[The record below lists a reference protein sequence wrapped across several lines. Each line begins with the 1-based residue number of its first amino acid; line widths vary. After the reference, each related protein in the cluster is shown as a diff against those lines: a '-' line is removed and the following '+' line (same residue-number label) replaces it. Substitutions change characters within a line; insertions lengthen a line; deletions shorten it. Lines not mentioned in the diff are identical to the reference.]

1 MHPVLEQIKQF
12 LAPRWYKLQKSVV
25 EFVKQ
30 FLVPKLREL
39 QKYMVK
45 FAKQFLVPKWHKLQ
59 KYMLDF
65 KERMTMKRMV
75 VMCLLLVAV
84 VCGILALA
92 RGDGKQDWEKEPY
105 PFEVEIVGIFSNGF
119 RYSTNSPVRVWDNW
133 GNSYDIKNMDV
144 EVDFDKDNRDEA
156 QLFLTLFIPRIIL
169 EYNPSDLKDIDG
181 DLVKG
186 ELVDTSITVIEFA
199 NGQKVISSSDIEGD
213 SSYLENPS
221 YAEWNLDELFSIT
234 DRGYYDTEY
243 SYIFTDNLSEDEQ
256 LKVNTLSLLRSYDI
270 VSVTDIWWADE
281 DHFADVLKIEFK
293 DFHSAATINAIF
305 TDLEKRAKLS
315 GTLGKLLT
323 EGSSSSKLSS
333 VQSNKSVSTN
343 PDDDEEEIDSVLVE
357 KGIVIKSVETQH
369 NVVQNGQKGMN
380 IIVNYSVEGMKGK
393 TGDLNAYFYFE
404 DGTPLKD
411 GNKSSVPCYGTY
423 DGSVVVGKQFTPRY
437 DDVAMSST
445 LFMPYDELHLRKGKF
460 SLKFYCAIFD
470 DEMKQQATSNWKYFT
485 VTQQ

>member
-30 FLVPKLREL
+30 FLVPKWYEL
-39 QKYMVK
+39 QKYMV
-45 FAKQFLVPKWHKLQ
+45 V
-59 KYMLDF
+59 F

-105 PFEVEIVGIFSNGF
+105 PFEIEKHVGYLLLGAGTYWSANSILPVTVVDGKGHEFDIQWGISVSSSDDFSFSMGWSPIELDLSDEYNNDDYDDSYVLIEFSNGQK
-119 RYSTNSPVRVWDNW
+119 YSLGLEFSPYEINTGLEFYTSD
-133 GNSYDIKNMDV
+133 SEY
-144 EVDFDKDNRDEA
+144 EEADF
-156 QLFLTLFIPRIIL
+156 
-169 EYNPSDLKDIDG
+169 
-181 DLVKG
+181 
-186 ELVDTSITVIEFA
+186 
-199 NGQKVISSSDIEGD
+199 ISMC
-213 SSYLENPS
+213 
-221 YAEWNLDELFSIT
+221 
-234 DRGYYDTEY
+234 
-243 SYIFTDNLSEDEQ
+243 
-256 LKVNTLSLLRSYDI
+256 RSYDI
-270 VSVTDIWWADE
+270 TSVRCFYCWNSTSSSEKCSDSKELEA
-281 DHFADVLKIEFK
+281 LKIRFK
-293 DFHSAATINAIF
+293 DFNSAATINAMLNSI
-305 TDLEKRAKLS
+305 EKRS
-315 GTLGKLLT
+315 GSDFAEFGKVLT
-323 EGSSSSKLSS
+323 KGSSSSDLSE
-333 VQSNKSVSTN
+333 KSISSDS
-343 PDDDEEEIDSVLVE
+343 DDDEEEIDSVLVE
-357 KGIVIKSVETQH
+357 KSIVIKSVETQH

-411 GNKSSVPCYGTY
+411 DNKSSVPYYGTH

-460 SLKFYCAIFD
+460 SLKYYCAIFD
-470 DEMKQQATSNWKYFT
+470 DEMKQQATSNWQYFT

>member
-45 FAKQFLVPKWHKLQ
+45 FAKQFLVPKWHELQ

-84 VCGILALA
+84 VCGILALV

-105 PFEVEIVGIFSNGF
+105 PFEIEKHVGYLLLGAGTYWSANSILPVTVVDGKGHEFDIQWGISVSSSDDFSFSMGWSPIELDLSDEYNNDDYDDSYVLIEFSNGQK
-119 RYSTNSPVRVWDNW
+119 YSLGLEFSPYEINT
-133 GNSYDIKNMDV
+133 GLEFYTS
-144 EVDFDKDNRDEA
+144 DFEYEEA
-156 QLFLTLFIPRIIL
+156 DFI
-169 EYNPSDLKDIDG
+169 SMC
-181 DLVKG
+181 
-186 ELVDTSITVIEFA
+186 
-199 NGQKVISSSDIEGD
+199 
-213 SSYLENPS
+213 
-221 YAEWNLDELFSIT
+221 
-234 DRGYYDTEY
+234 
-243 SYIFTDNLSEDEQ
+243 
-256 LKVNTLSLLRSYDI
+256 RSYDI
-270 VSVTDIWWADE
+270 TSVRCFYCWNSTSSSEKRSDSRELEA
-281 DHFADVLKIEFK
+281 LKIRFK
-293 DFHSAATINAIF
+293 DFNSAATINAMLNSI
-305 TDLEKRAKLS
+305 EKRS
-315 GTLGKLLT
+315 GSDFAEFGKVLT
-323 EGSSSSKLSS
+323 KGSSSSDLSE
-333 VQSNKSVSTN
+333 KSISSDS
-343 PDDDEEEIDSVLVE
+343 DDDEEEIDSVLVE
-357 KGIVIKSVETQH
+357 KSIVIKSVETQH

-411 GNKSSVPCYGTY
+411 DNKSSVPYYGTH

-445 LFMPYDELHLRKGKF
+445 LFMPYDELHLGKGEF
-460 SLKFYCAIFD
+460 SLKYYCAIFD
-470 DEMKQQATSNWKYFT
+470 DEMKQQSTSDWRYFT
-485 VTQQ
+485 FTRQ

>member
-1 MHPVLEQIKQF
+1 M
-12 LAPRWYKLQKSVV
+12 QKSVV

-84 VCGILALA
+84 LCGILALV

-105 PFEVEIVGIFSNGF
+105 PFEIEKHVGYLLLGAGTYWSANSILPVTVVDGKGHEFDIQWGISVSSSDDFSFSMGWSPIELDLSDEYNNDDYDDSYVLIEFSNGQK
-119 RYSTNSPVRVWDNW
+119 YSLGLEFSPYEINTGLEFYTSD
-133 GNSYDIKNMDV
+133 SEY
-144 EVDFDKDNRDEA
+144 EEADF
-156 QLFLTLFIPRIIL
+156 
-169 EYNPSDLKDIDG
+169 
-181 DLVKG
+181 
-186 ELVDTSITVIEFA
+186 
-199 NGQKVISSSDIEGD
+199 ISMC
-213 SSYLENPS
+213 
-221 YAEWNLDELFSIT
+221 
-234 DRGYYDTEY
+234 
-243 SYIFTDNLSEDEQ
+243 
-256 LKVNTLSLLRSYDI
+256 RSYDI
-270 VSVTDIWWADE
+270 TSVRCFYCWNSTSSSEKCSDSKELEA
-281 DHFADVLKIEFK
+281 LKIRFK
-293 DFHSAATINAIF
+293 DFNSAATINAMLNSI
-305 TDLEKRAKLS
+305 EKRS
-315 GTLGKLLT
+315 GSDFAEFGKVLT
-323 EGSSSSKLSS
+323 KGSSSSDLSE
-333 VQSNKSVSTN
+333 KSISSDS
-343 PDDDEEEIDSVLVE
+343 DDDEEEIDSVLVE
-357 KGIVIKSVETQH
+357 KSIVIKSVETQH

-423 DGSVVVGKQFTPRY
+423 GGSVVVGKQFTPRY

-460 SLKFYCAIFD
+460 SLKYYCAIFD

>member
-59 KYMLDF
+59 KYMVEF

-105 PFEVEIVGIFSNGF
+105 PFEIEKHVGYLLLGAGTYWSANSILPVTVVDGKGHEFDIQWGISVSSSDDFSFSMGWSPIELDLSDEYNNDDYDDSYVLIEFSNGQK
-119 RYSTNSPVRVWDNW
+119 YSLGLEFSPYEINTGLEFYTSD
-133 GNSYDIKNMDV
+133 SEY
-144 EVDFDKDNRDEA
+144 EEADF
-156 QLFLTLFIPRIIL
+156 
-169 EYNPSDLKDIDG
+169 
-181 DLVKG
+181 
-186 ELVDTSITVIEFA
+186 
-199 NGQKVISSSDIEGD
+199 ISMC
-213 SSYLENPS
+213 
-221 YAEWNLDELFSIT
+221 
-234 DRGYYDTEY
+234 
-243 SYIFTDNLSEDEQ
+243 
-256 LKVNTLSLLRSYDI
+256 RSYDI
-270 VSVTDIWWADE
+270 TSVRCFYCWNSTSSSEKCSDSKELEA
-281 DHFADVLKIEFK
+281 LKIRFK
-293 DFHSAATINAIF
+293 DFNSAATINAMLNSI
-305 TDLEKRAKLS
+305 EKRS
-315 GTLGKLLT
+315 GSDFAEFGKVLT
-323 EGSSSSKLSS
+323 KGSSSSDLSE
-333 VQSNKSVSTN
+333 KSISSDS
-343 PDDDEEEIDSVLVE
+343 DDDEEEIDSVLVE
-357 KGIVIKSVETQH
+357 KSIVIKSVETQH

-404 DGTPLKD
+404 DGTP
-411 GNKSSVPCYGTY
+411 
-423 DGSVVVGKQFTPRY
+423 Y

>member
-1 MHPVLEQIKQF
+1 M
-12 LAPRWYKLQKSVV
+12 QKSVV

-45 FAKQFLVPKWHKLQ
+45 FAKQFLVPKWHELQ

-84 VCGILALA
+84 LCGILALV

-105 PFEVEIVGIFSNGF
+105 PFEIEKHVGYLLLGAGTYWSANSILPVTVVDGKGHEFDIQWGISVSSSDDFSFSMGWSPIELDLSDEYNNDDYDDSYVLIEFSNGQK
-119 RYSTNSPVRVWDNW
+119 YSLGLEFSPYEINTGLEFYTSD
-133 GNSYDIKNMDV
+133 SEY
-144 EVDFDKDNRDEA
+144 EEADF
-156 QLFLTLFIPRIIL
+156 
-169 EYNPSDLKDIDG
+169 
-181 DLVKG
+181 
-186 ELVDTSITVIEFA
+186 
-199 NGQKVISSSDIEGD
+199 ISMC
-213 SSYLENPS
+213 
-221 YAEWNLDELFSIT
+221 
-234 DRGYYDTEY
+234 
-243 SYIFTDNLSEDEQ
+243 
-256 LKVNTLSLLRSYDI
+256 RSYDI
-270 VSVTDIWWADE
+270 TSVRCFYCWNSTSSSEKCSDSKELEA
-281 DHFADVLKIEFK
+281 LKIRFK
-293 DFHSAATINAIF
+293 DFNSAATINTMLNSI
-305 TDLEKRAKLS
+305 EKRS
-315 GTLGKLLT
+315 GSDFAEFGKVLT
-323 EGSSSSKLSS
+323 KGSSSSDLSE
-333 VQSNKSVSTN
+333 KSISSDS
-343 PDDDEEEIDSVLVE
+343 DDDEEKIDSVLVE
-357 KGIVIKSVETQH
+357 KSIVIKSVETQH

-423 DGSVVVGKQFTPRY
+423 GGSVVVGKQFTPRY

-460 SLKFYCAIFD
+460 SLKYYCAIFD
-470 DEMKQQATSNWKYFT
+470 DEMKQQATSNWQYFT

>member
-39 QKYMVK
+39 QMYMVK
-45 FAKQFLVPKWHKLQ
+45 FAKQFLVPKWHELQ

-84 VCGILALA
+84 LCGILALV

-105 PFEVEIVGIFSNGF
+105 PFEIEKHVGYLLLGAGTYWSANSILPVTVVDGKGHEFDIQWGISVSSSDDFSFSMGWSPIELDLSDEYNNDDYDDSYVLIEFSNGQK
-119 RYSTNSPVRVWDNW
+119 YSLGLEFSPYEINTGLEFYTSD
-133 GNSYDIKNMDV
+133 SEY
-144 EVDFDKDNRDEA
+144 EEADF
-156 QLFLTLFIPRIIL
+156 
-169 EYNPSDLKDIDG
+169 
-181 DLVKG
+181 
-186 ELVDTSITVIEFA
+186 
-199 NGQKVISSSDIEGD
+199 ISMC
-213 SSYLENPS
+213 
-221 YAEWNLDELFSIT
+221 
-234 DRGYYDTEY
+234 
-243 SYIFTDNLSEDEQ
+243 
-256 LKVNTLSLLRSYDI
+256 RSYDI
-270 VSVTDIWWADE
+270 TSVRCFYCWNSTSSSEKCSDSKELEA
-281 DHFADVLKIEFK
+281 LKIRFK
-293 DFHSAATINAIF
+293 DFNSAATINTMLNSI
-305 TDLEKRAKLS
+305 EKRS
-315 GTLGKLLT
+315 GSDFAEFGKVLT
-323 EGSSSSKLSS
+323 KGSSSSDLSE
-333 VQSNKSVSTN
+333 KSISSDS
-343 PDDDEEEIDSVLVE
+343 DDDEEEIDSVLVE

-423 DGSVVVGKQFTPRY
+423 GGSVVVGKQFTPRY

-460 SLKFYCAIFD
+460 SLKYYCAIFD
-470 DEMKQQATSNWKYFT
+470 DEMKQQATSDWRYFT
-485 VTQQ
+485 FTRQ

>member
-39 QKYMVK
+39 QKYRVK

-59 KYMLDF
+59 KYMLDLN
-65 KERMTMKRMV
+65 ERMTMKRMV

-84 VCGILALA
+84 LCGILALV

-105 PFEVEIVGIFSNGF
+105 PFEIEKHVGYLLLGAGTYWSANSILPVTVVDGKGHEFDIQWGISVSSSDDFSFSMGWSPIELDLSDEYNNDDYDDSYVLIEFSNGQK
-119 RYSTNSPVRVWDNW
+119 YSLGLEFSPYEINTGLEFYTSD
-133 GNSYDIKNMDV
+133 SEY
-144 EVDFDKDNRDEA
+144 EEADF
-156 QLFLTLFIPRIIL
+156 
-169 EYNPSDLKDIDG
+169 
-181 DLVKG
+181 
-186 ELVDTSITVIEFA
+186 
-199 NGQKVISSSDIEGD
+199 ISMC
-213 SSYLENPS
+213 
-221 YAEWNLDELFSIT
+221 
-234 DRGYYDTEY
+234 
-243 SYIFTDNLSEDEQ
+243 
-256 LKVNTLSLLRSYDI
+256 RSYDI
-270 VSVTDIWWADE
+270 TSVRCFYCWNSTSSSEKCSDSKELEA
-281 DHFADVLKIEFK
+281 LKIRFK
-293 DFHSAATINAIF
+293 DFNSAATINAMLNSI
-305 TDLEKRAKLS
+305 EKRS
-315 GTLGKLLT
+315 GSDFAEFGKVLT
-323 EGSSSSKLSS
+323 KGSSSSDLSE
-333 VQSNKSVSTN
+333 KSISSDS
-343 PDDDEEEIDSVLVE
+343 DDDEEEIDSVLVE
-357 KGIVIKSVETQH
+357 KSIVIKSVETQH

-423 DGSVVVGKQFTPRY
+423 GGSVVVGKQFTPRY

>member
-84 VCGILALA
+84 VCGIFALA

-105 PFEVEIVGIFSNGF
+105 PFEIEKHVGYLLLGAGTYWSANSILPVTVVDGKGHEFDIQWGISVSSSDDFSFSMGWSPIELDLSDEYNNDDYDDSYVLIEFSNGQK
-119 RYSTNSPVRVWDNW
+119 YSLGLEFSPYEINTGLEFYTSD
-133 GNSYDIKNMDV
+133 SEY
-144 EVDFDKDNRDEA
+144 EEADF
-156 QLFLTLFIPRIIL
+156 
-169 EYNPSDLKDIDG
+169 
-181 DLVKG
+181 
-186 ELVDTSITVIEFA
+186 
-199 NGQKVISSSDIEGD
+199 ISMC
-213 SSYLENPS
+213 
-221 YAEWNLDELFSIT
+221 
-234 DRGYYDTEY
+234 
-243 SYIFTDNLSEDEQ
+243 
-256 LKVNTLSLLRSYDI
+256 RSYDI
-270 VSVTDIWWADE
+270 TSVRCFYCWNSTSSSEKCSDSKELEA
-281 DHFADVLKIEFK
+281 LKIRFK
-293 DFHSAATINAIF
+293 DFNSAATINAMLNSI
-305 TDLEKRAKLS
+305 EKRS
-315 GTLGKLLT
+315 GSDFAEFGKVLT
-323 EGSSSSKLSS
+323 KGSSSSDLSE
-333 VQSNKSVSTN
+333 KSISSDS
-343 PDDDEEEIDSVLVE
+343 DDDEEEIDSVLVE
-357 KGIVIKSVETQH
+357 KSIVIKSVETQH

-411 GNKSSVPCYGTY
+411 DNKSSVPCYGTH

-445 LFMPYDELHLRKGKF
+445 LFMPYDELHLGKGEF
-460 SLKFYCAIFD
+460 SLKYYCAIFD
-470 DEMKQQATSNWKYFT
+470 DEMKQQSTSDWRYFT
-485 VTQQ
+485 FTRQ

>member
-1 MHPVLEQIKQF
+1 M
-12 LAPRWYKLQKSVV
+12 QKSVV

-84 VCGILALA
+84 VCGIFALA

-105 PFEVEIVGIFSNGF
+105 PFEIEKYVGYLLLGAGTYWSANSILPVTVVDGKGHEFDIQWGISVSSSDDFSFSMGWSPIELDLSDEYNNDDYDDSYVLIEFSNGQK
-119 RYSTNSPVRVWDNW
+119 YSLGLEFSPYEINTGLEFYTSD
-133 GNSYDIKNMDV
+133 SEY
-144 EVDFDKDNRDEA
+144 EEADF
-156 QLFLTLFIPRIIL
+156 
-169 EYNPSDLKDIDG
+169 
-181 DLVKG
+181 
-186 ELVDTSITVIEFA
+186 
-199 NGQKVISSSDIEGD
+199 ISMC
-213 SSYLENPS
+213 
-221 YAEWNLDELFSIT
+221 
-234 DRGYYDTEY
+234 
-243 SYIFTDNLSEDEQ
+243 
-256 LKVNTLSLLRSYDI
+256 RSYDI
-270 VSVTDIWWADE
+270 TSVRCFYCWNSTSSSEKCSDSKELEA
-281 DHFADVLKIEFK
+281 LKIRFK
-293 DFHSAATINAIF
+293 DFNSAATINAMLNSI
-305 TDLEKRAKLS
+305 EKRS
-315 GTLGKLLT
+315 GSDFAEFGKVLT
-323 EGSSSSKLSS
+323 KGSSSSDLSE
-333 VQSNKSVSTN
+333 KSISSDS
-343 PDDDEEEIDSVLVE
+343 DDDEEEIDSVLVE
-357 KGIVIKSVETQH
+357 KSIVIKSVETQH

-423 DGSVVVGKQFTPRY
+423 GGSVVVGKQFTPRY

>member
-30 FLVPKLREL
+30 FLVPKWYEL
-39 QKYMVK
+39 QKYMVI
-45 FAKQFLVPKWHKLQ
+45 
-59 KYMLDF
+59 F

-105 PFEVEIVGIFSNGF
+105 PFEIEKHVGYLLLGAGTYWSANSILPVTVVDGKGHEFDIQWGISVSSSDDFSFSMGWSPIELDLSDEYNNDDYDDSYVLIEFSNGQK
-119 RYSTNSPVRVWDNW
+119 YSLGLEFSPYEINTGLEFYTSD
-133 GNSYDIKNMDV
+133 SEY
-144 EVDFDKDNRDEA
+144 EEADF
-156 QLFLTLFIPRIIL
+156 
-169 EYNPSDLKDIDG
+169 
-181 DLVKG
+181 
-186 ELVDTSITVIEFA
+186 
-199 NGQKVISSSDIEGD
+199 ISMC
-213 SSYLENPS
+213 
-221 YAEWNLDELFSIT
+221 
-234 DRGYYDTEY
+234 
-243 SYIFTDNLSEDEQ
+243 
-256 LKVNTLSLLRSYDI
+256 RSYDI
-270 VSVTDIWWADE
+270 TSVRCFYCWNSTSSSEKCSDSKELEA
-281 DHFADVLKIEFK
+281 LKIRFK
-293 DFHSAATINAIF
+293 DFNSAATINAMLNSI
-305 TDLEKRAKLS
+305 EKRS
-315 GTLGKLLT
+315 GSDFAEFGKVLT
-323 EGSSSSKLSS
+323 KGSSSSDLSE
-333 VQSNKSVSTN
+333 KSISSDS
-343 PDDDEEEIDSVLVE
+343 DDDEEEIDSVLVE
-357 KGIVIKSVETQH
+357 KSIVIKSVETQH

-470 DEMKQQATSNWKYFT
+470 DEMKQQATSNWQYFT

>member
-39 QKYMVK
+39 QMYMVK

-84 VCGILALA
+84 LCGILALV

-105 PFEVEIVGIFSNGF
+105 PFEIEKHVGYLLLGAGTYWSANSILPVTVVDGKGHEFDIQWGISVSSSDDFSFSMGWSPIELDLSDEYNNDDYDDSYVLIEFSNGQK
-119 RYSTNSPVRVWDNW
+119 YSLGLEFSPYEINTGLEFYTSD
-133 GNSYDIKNMDV
+133 SEY
-144 EVDFDKDNRDEA
+144 EEADF
-156 QLFLTLFIPRIIL
+156 
-169 EYNPSDLKDIDG
+169 
-181 DLVKG
+181 
-186 ELVDTSITVIEFA
+186 
-199 NGQKVISSSDIEGD
+199 ISMC
-213 SSYLENPS
+213 
-221 YAEWNLDELFSIT
+221 
-234 DRGYYDTEY
+234 
-243 SYIFTDNLSEDEQ
+243 
-256 LKVNTLSLLRSYDI
+256 RSYDI
-270 VSVTDIWWADE
+270 TSVRCFYCWNSTSSSEKCSDSKELEA
-281 DHFADVLKIEFK
+281 LKIRFK
-293 DFHSAATINAIF
+293 DFNSAATINTMLNSI
-305 TDLEKRAKLS
+305 EKRS
-315 GTLGKLLT
+315 GSDFAEFGKVLT
-323 EGSSSSKLSS
+323 KGSSSSDLSE
-333 VQSNKSVSTN
+333 KSISSDS
-343 PDDDEEEIDSVLVE
+343 DDDEEEIDSVLVE

-423 DGSVVVGKQFTPRY
+423 GGSVVVGKQFTPRY

-460 SLKFYCAIFD
+460 SLKYYCAIFD
-470 DEMKQQATSNWKYFT
+470 DEMKQQATSDWRYFT
-485 VTQQ
+485 FTRQ

>member
-1 MHPVLEQIKQF
+1 M
-12 LAPRWYKLQKSVV
+12 QKSVV

-84 VCGILALA
+84 LCGILALV

-105 PFEVEIVGIFSNGF
+105 PFEIEKHVGYLLLGAGTYWSANSILPVTVVDGKGHEFDIQWGISVSSSDDFSFSMGWSPIELDLSDEYNNDDYDDSYVLIEFSNGQK
-119 RYSTNSPVRVWDNW
+119 YSLGLEFSPYEINTGLEFYTSD
-133 GNSYDIKNMDV
+133 SEY
-144 EVDFDKDNRDEA
+144 EEADF
-156 QLFLTLFIPRIIL
+156 
-169 EYNPSDLKDIDG
+169 
-181 DLVKG
+181 
-186 ELVDTSITVIEFA
+186 
-199 NGQKVISSSDIEGD
+199 ISMC
-213 SSYLENPS
+213 
-221 YAEWNLDELFSIT
+221 
-234 DRGYYDTEY
+234 
-243 SYIFTDNLSEDEQ
+243 
-256 LKVNTLSLLRSYDI
+256 RSYDI
-270 VSVTDIWWADE
+270 TSVRCFYCWNSTSSSEKCSDSKELEA
-281 DHFADVLKIEFK
+281 LKIRFK
-293 DFHSAATINAIF
+293 DFNSAATINAMLNSI
-305 TDLEKRAKLS
+305 EKRS
-315 GTLGKLLT
+315 GSDFAEFGKVLT
-323 EGSSSSKLSS
+323 KGSSSSDLSE
-333 VQSNKSVSTN
+333 KSISSDS
-343 PDDDEEEIDSVLVE
+343 DDDEEEIDSVLVE
-357 KGIVIKSVETQH
+357 KSIVIKSVETQH

-423 DGSVVVGKQFTPRY
+423 GGSVVVGKQFTPRY

>member
-1 MHPVLEQIKQF
+1 M
-12 LAPRWYKLQKSVV
+12 QKSVV

-45 FAKQFLVPKWHKLQ
+45 FAKQFLVPKWHELQ

-92 RGDGKQDWEKEPY
+92 RGGGKQDWEKEPY
-105 PFEVEIVGIFSNGF
+105 PFEIEKHVGYLLLGAGTYWSANSILPVTVVDGKGHEFDIQWGISVSSSDDFSFSMGWSPIELDLSDEYNNDDYDDSYVLIEFSNGQK
-119 RYSTNSPVRVWDNW
+119 YSLGLEFSPYEINTGLEFYTSD
-133 GNSYDIKNMDV
+133 SEY
-144 EVDFDKDNRDEA
+144 EEADF
-156 QLFLTLFIPRIIL
+156 
-169 EYNPSDLKDIDG
+169 
-181 DLVKG
+181 
-186 ELVDTSITVIEFA
+186 
-199 NGQKVISSSDIEGD
+199 ISMC
-213 SSYLENPS
+213 
-221 YAEWNLDELFSIT
+221 
-234 DRGYYDTEY
+234 
-243 SYIFTDNLSEDEQ
+243 
-256 LKVNTLSLLRSYDI
+256 RSYDI
-270 VSVTDIWWADE
+270 TSVRCFYCWNSTSSSEKCSDSKELEA
-281 DHFADVLKIEFK
+281 LKIRFK
-293 DFHSAATINAIF
+293 DFNSAATINAMLNSI
-305 TDLEKRAKLS
+305 EKRS
-315 GTLGKLLT
+315 GSDFAEFGKVLT
-323 EGSSSSKLSS
+323 KGSSSSDLSE
-333 VQSNKSVSTN
+333 KSISSDS
-343 PDDDEEEIDSVLVE
+343 DDDEEEIDSVLVE
-357 KGIVIKSVETQH
+357 KSIVIKSVETQH

-423 DGSVVVGKQFTPRY
+423 GGSVVVGKQFTPRY

>member
-1 MHPVLEQIKQF
+1 M
-12 LAPRWYKLQKSVV
+12 QKSVV

-30 FLVPKLREL
+30 FLVPKWYEL
-39 QKYMVK
+39 QKYMV
-45 FAKQFLVPKWHKLQ
+45 V
-59 KYMLDF
+59 F

-105 PFEVEIVGIFSNGF
+105 PFEIEKHVGYLLLGAGTYWSANSILPVTVVDGKGHEFDIQWGISVSSSDDFSFSMGWSPIELDLSDEYNNDDYDDSYVLIEFSNGQK
-119 RYSTNSPVRVWDNW
+119 YSLGLEFSPYEINTGLEFYTSD
-133 GNSYDIKNMDV
+133 SEY
-144 EVDFDKDNRDEA
+144 EEADF
-156 QLFLTLFIPRIIL
+156 
-169 EYNPSDLKDIDG
+169 
-181 DLVKG
+181 
-186 ELVDTSITVIEFA
+186 
-199 NGQKVISSSDIEGD
+199 ISMC
-213 SSYLENPS
+213 
-221 YAEWNLDELFSIT
+221 
-234 DRGYYDTEY
+234 
-243 SYIFTDNLSEDEQ
+243 
-256 LKVNTLSLLRSYDI
+256 RSYDI
-270 VSVTDIWWADE
+270 TSVRCFYCWNSTSSSEKCSDSKELEA
-281 DHFADVLKIEFK
+281 LKIRFK
-293 DFHSAATINAIF
+293 DFNSAATINAMLNSI
-305 TDLEKRAKLS
+305 EKRS
-315 GTLGKLLT
+315 GSDFAEFGKVLT
-323 EGSSSSKLSS
+323 KGSSSSDLSE
-333 VQSNKSVSTN
+333 KSISSDS
-343 PDDDEEEIDSVLVE
+343 DDDEEEIDSVLVE

-460 SLKFYCAIFD
+460 SLKYYCAIFD
-470 DEMKQQATSNWKYFT
+470 DEMKQQATSNWQYFT

>member
-1 MHPVLEQIKQF
+1 M
-12 LAPRWYKLQKSVV
+12 QKSVV

-39 QKYMVK
+39 QMYMVK
-45 FAKQFLVPKWHKLQ
+45 FAKQFLVPKWYELQ
-59 KYMLDF
+59 KYMVVF

-84 VCGILALA
+84 LCGILALV

-105 PFEVEIVGIFSNGF
+105 PFEIEKHVGYLLLGAGTYWSANSILPVTVVDGKGHEFDIQWGISVSSSDDFSFSMGWSPIELDLSDEYNNDDYDDSYVLIEFSNGQK
-119 RYSTNSPVRVWDNW
+119 YSLGLEFSPYEINTGLEFYTSD
-133 GNSYDIKNMDV
+133 SEY
-144 EVDFDKDNRDEA
+144 EEADF
-156 QLFLTLFIPRIIL
+156 
-169 EYNPSDLKDIDG
+169 
-181 DLVKG
+181 
-186 ELVDTSITVIEFA
+186 
-199 NGQKVISSSDIEGD
+199 ISMC
-213 SSYLENPS
+213 
-221 YAEWNLDELFSIT
+221 
-234 DRGYYDTEY
+234 
-243 SYIFTDNLSEDEQ
+243 
-256 LKVNTLSLLRSYDI
+256 RSYDI
-270 VSVTDIWWADE
+270 TSVRCFYCWNSTSSSEKCSDSKELEA
-281 DHFADVLKIEFK
+281 LKIRFK
-293 DFHSAATINAIF
+293 DFNSAATINAMLNSI
-305 TDLEKRAKLS
+305 EKRS
-315 GTLGKLLT
+315 GSDFAEFGKVLT
-323 EGSSSSKLSS
+323 KGSSSSDLSE
-333 VQSNKSVSTN
+333 KSISSDS
-343 PDDDEEEIDSVLVE
+343 DDDEEEIDSVLVE

-423 DGSVVVGKQFTPRY
+423 GGSVVVGKQFTPRY

-470 DEMKQQATSNWKYFT
+470 DEMKQQATSNWQYFT

>member
-84 VCGILALA
+84 LCGILALV

-105 PFEVEIVGIFSNGF
+105 PFEIEKHVGYLLLGAGTYWSANSILPVTVVDGKGHEFDIQWGISVSSSDDFSFSMGWSPIELDLSDEYNNDDYDDSYVLIEFSNGQK
-119 RYSTNSPVRVWDNW
+119 YSLGLEFSPYEINTGLEFYTSD
-133 GNSYDIKNMDV
+133 SEY
-144 EVDFDKDNRDEA
+144 EEADF
-156 QLFLTLFIPRIIL
+156 
-169 EYNPSDLKDIDG
+169 
-181 DLVKG
+181 
-186 ELVDTSITVIEFA
+186 
-199 NGQKVISSSDIEGD
+199 ISMC
-213 SSYLENPS
+213 
-221 YAEWNLDELFSIT
+221 
-234 DRGYYDTEY
+234 
-243 SYIFTDNLSEDEQ
+243 
-256 LKVNTLSLLRSYDI
+256 RSYDI
-270 VSVTDIWWADE
+270 TSVRCFYCWNSTSSSEKCSDSKELEA
-281 DHFADVLKIEFK
+281 LKIRFK
-293 DFHSAATINAIF
+293 DFNSAATINTMLNSI
-305 TDLEKRAKLS
+305 EKRS
-315 GTLGKLLT
+315 GSDFAEFGKVLT
-323 EGSSSSKLSS
+323 KGSSSSDLSE
-333 VQSNKSVSTN
+333 KSISSDS
-343 PDDDEEEIDSVLVE
+343 DDDEEKIDSVLVE
-357 KGIVIKSVETQH
+357 KSIVIKSVETQH

-423 DGSVVVGKQFTPRY
+423 GGSVVVGKQFTPRY

-460 SLKFYCAIFD
+460 SLKYYCAIFD
-470 DEMKQQATSNWKYFT
+470 DEMKQQATSNWQYFT

>member
-84 VCGILALA
+84 LCGILALV

-105 PFEVEIVGIFSNGF
+105 PFEIEKHVGYLLLGAGTYWSANSILPVTVVDGKGHEFDIQWGISVSSSDDFSFSMGWSPIELDLSDEYNNDDYDDSYVLIEFSNGQK
-119 RYSTNSPVRVWDNW
+119 YSLGLEFSPYEINTGLEFYTSD
-133 GNSYDIKNMDV
+133 SEY
-144 EVDFDKDNRDEA
+144 EEADF
-156 QLFLTLFIPRIIL
+156 
-169 EYNPSDLKDIDG
+169 
-181 DLVKG
+181 
-186 ELVDTSITVIEFA
+186 
-199 NGQKVISSSDIEGD
+199 ISMC
-213 SSYLENPS
+213 
-221 YAEWNLDELFSIT
+221 
-234 DRGYYDTEY
+234 
-243 SYIFTDNLSEDEQ
+243 
-256 LKVNTLSLLRSYDI
+256 RSYDI
-270 VSVTDIWWADE
+270 TSVRCFYCWNSTSSSEKCSDSKELEA
-281 DHFADVLKIEFK
+281 LKIRFK
-293 DFHSAATINAIF
+293 DFNSAATINAMLNSI
-305 TDLEKRAKLS
+305 EKRS
-315 GTLGKLLT
+315 GSDFAEFGKVLT
-323 EGSSSSKLSS
+323 KGSSSSDLSE
-333 VQSNKSVSTN
+333 KSISSDS
-343 PDDDEEEIDSVLVE
+343 DDDEEEIDSVLVE
-357 KGIVIKSVETQH
+357 KSIVIKSVETQH

-423 DGSVVVGKQFTPRY
+423 GGSVVVGKQFTPRY

-460 SLKFYCAIFD
+460 SLKYYCAIFD
-470 DEMKQQATSNWKYFT
+470 DEMKQQATSNWQYFT

>member
-84 VCGILALA
+84 LCGILALV

-105 PFEVEIVGIFSNGF
+105 PFEIEKHVGYLLLGAGTYWSANSILPVTVVDGKGHEFDIQWGISVSSSDDFSFSMGWSPIELDLSDEYNNDDYDDSYVLIEFSNGQK
-119 RYSTNSPVRVWDNW
+119 YSLGLEFSPYEINTGLEFYTSD
-133 GNSYDIKNMDV
+133 SEY
-144 EVDFDKDNRDEA
+144 EEADF
-156 QLFLTLFIPRIIL
+156 
-169 EYNPSDLKDIDG
+169 
-181 DLVKG
+181 
-186 ELVDTSITVIEFA
+186 
-199 NGQKVISSSDIEGD
+199 ISMC
-213 SSYLENPS
+213 
-221 YAEWNLDELFSIT
+221 
-234 DRGYYDTEY
+234 
-243 SYIFTDNLSEDEQ
+243 
-256 LKVNTLSLLRSYDI
+256 RSYDI
-270 VSVTDIWWADE
+270 TSVRCFYCWNSTSSSEKCSDSKELEA
-281 DHFADVLKIEFK
+281 LKIRFK
-293 DFHSAATINAIF
+293 DFNSAATINTMLNSI
-305 TDLEKRAKLS
+305 EKRS
-315 GTLGKLLT
+315 GSDFAEFGKVLT
-323 EGSSSSKLSS
+323 KGSSSSDLSE
-333 VQSNKSVSTN
+333 KSISSDS
-343 PDDDEEEIDSVLVE
+343 DDDEEKIDSVLVE
-357 KGIVIKSVETQH
+357 KSIVIKSVETQH

-423 DGSVVVGKQFTPRY
+423 GGSVVVGKQFTPRY

-460 SLKFYCAIFD
+460 SLKYYCAIFD
-470 DEMKQQATSNWKYFT
+470 DEMKQQATSDWRYFT
-485 VTQQ
+485 FTRQ

>member
-45 FAKQFLVPKWHKLQ
+45 FAKQFLVPKWHRLQ

-84 VCGILALA
+84 LCGILALV

-105 PFEVEIVGIFSNGF
+105 PFEIEKHVGYLLLGAGTYWSANSILPVTVVDGKGHEFDIQWGISVSSSDDFSFSMGWSPIELDLSDEYNNDDYDDSYVLIEFSNGQK
-119 RYSTNSPVRVWDNW
+119 YSLGLEFSPYEINTGLEFYTSD
-133 GNSYDIKNMDV
+133 SEY
-144 EVDFDKDNRDEA
+144 EEADF
-156 QLFLTLFIPRIIL
+156 
-169 EYNPSDLKDIDG
+169 
-181 DLVKG
+181 
-186 ELVDTSITVIEFA
+186 
-199 NGQKVISSSDIEGD
+199 ISMC
-213 SSYLENPS
+213 
-221 YAEWNLDELFSIT
+221 
-234 DRGYYDTEY
+234 
-243 SYIFTDNLSEDEQ
+243 
-256 LKVNTLSLLRSYDI
+256 RSYDI
-270 VSVTDIWWADE
+270 TSVRCFYCWNSTSSSEKCSDSKELEA
-281 DHFADVLKIEFK
+281 LKIRFK
-293 DFHSAATINAIF
+293 DFNSAATINAMLNSI
-305 TDLEKRAKLS
+305 EKRS
-315 GTLGKLLT
+315 GSDFAEFGKVLT
-323 EGSSSSKLSS
+323 KGSSSSDLSE
-333 VQSNKSVSTN
+333 KSISSDS
-343 PDDDEEEIDSVLVE
+343 DDDEEEIDSVLVE
-357 KGIVIKSVETQH
+357 KSIVIKSVETQH

-423 DGSVVVGKQFTPRY
+423 GGSVVVGKQFTPRY

-460 SLKFYCAIFD
+460 SLKYYCAIFD
-470 DEMKQQATSNWKYFT
+470 DEMKQQATSDWRYFT
-485 VTQQ
+485 FTRQ

>member
-84 VCGILALA
+84 LCGILALV

-105 PFEVEIVGIFSNGF
+105 PFEIEKHVGYLLLGAGTYWSANSILPVTVVDGKGHEFDIQWGISVSSSDDFSFSMGWSPIELDLSDEYNNDDYDDSYVLIEFSNGQK
-119 RYSTNSPVRVWDNW
+119 YSLGLEFSPYEINTGLEFYTSD
-133 GNSYDIKNMDV
+133 SEY
-144 EVDFDKDNRDEA
+144 EEADF
-156 QLFLTLFIPRIIL
+156 
-169 EYNPSDLKDIDG
+169 
-181 DLVKG
+181 
-186 ELVDTSITVIEFA
+186 
-199 NGQKVISSSDIEGD
+199 ISMC
-213 SSYLENPS
+213 
-221 YAEWNLDELFSIT
+221 
-234 DRGYYDTEY
+234 
-243 SYIFTDNLSEDEQ
+243 
-256 LKVNTLSLLRSYDI
+256 RSYDI
-270 VSVTDIWWADE
+270 TSVRCFYCWNSTSSSEKCSDSKELEA
-281 DHFADVLKIEFK
+281 LKIRFK
-293 DFHSAATINAIF
+293 DFNSAATINTMLNSI
-305 TDLEKRAKLS
+305 EKRS
-315 GTLGKLLT
+315 GSDFAEFGKVLT
-323 EGSSSSKLSS
+323 KGSSSSDLSE
-333 VQSNKSVSTN
+333 KSISSDS
-343 PDDDEEEIDSVLVE
+343 DDDEEEIDSVLVE

-423 DGSVVVGKQFTPRY
+423 GGSVVVGKQFTPRY

-460 SLKFYCAIFD
+460 SLKYYCAIFD
-470 DEMKQQATSNWKYFT
+470 DEMKQQATSDWRYFT
-485 VTQQ
+485 FTRQ

>member
-1 MHPVLEQIKQF
+1 M
-12 LAPRWYKLQKSVV
+12 QKSVV

-45 FAKQFLVPKWHKLQ
+45 FAKQFLVPKWHELQ

-84 VCGILALA
+84 LCGILALV

-105 PFEVEIVGIFSNGF
+105 PFEIEKHVGYLLLGAGTYWSANSILPVTVVDGKGHEFDIQWGISVSSSDDFSFSMGWSPIELDLSDEYNNDDYDDSYVLIEFSNGQK
-119 RYSTNSPVRVWDNW
+119 YSLGLEFSPYEINTGLEFYTSD
-133 GNSYDIKNMDV
+133 SEY
-144 EVDFDKDNRDEA
+144 EEADF
-156 QLFLTLFIPRIIL
+156 
-169 EYNPSDLKDIDG
+169 
-181 DLVKG
+181 
-186 ELVDTSITVIEFA
+186 
-199 NGQKVISSSDIEGD
+199 ISMC
-213 SSYLENPS
+213 
-221 YAEWNLDELFSIT
+221 
-234 DRGYYDTEY
+234 
-243 SYIFTDNLSEDEQ
+243 
-256 LKVNTLSLLRSYDI
+256 RSYDI
-270 VSVTDIWWADE
+270 TSVRCFYCWNSTSSSEKCSDSKELEA
-281 DHFADVLKIEFK
+281 LKIRFK
-293 DFHSAATINAIF
+293 DFNSAATINTMLNSI
-305 TDLEKRAKLS
+305 EKRS
-315 GTLGKLLT
+315 GSDFTEFGKVLT
-323 EGSSSSKLSS
+323 KGSSSSDLSE
-333 VQSNKSVSTN
+333 KSISSDS
-343 PDDDEEEIDSVLVE
+343 DDDEEEIDSVLVE
-357 KGIVIKSVETQH
+357 KSIVIKSVETQH

-423 DGSVVVGKQFTPRY
+423 GGSVVVGKQFTPRY

-460 SLKFYCAIFD
+460 SLKYYCAIFD
-470 DEMKQQATSNWKYFT
+470 DEMKQQATSDWRYFT
-485 VTQQ
+485 FTRQ

>member
-45 FAKQFLVPKWHKLQ
+45 FAKQFLVPKWYELQ
-59 KYMLDF
+59 KYMVVF

-84 VCGILALA
+84 VCGILALV

-105 PFEVEIVGIFSNGF
+105 PFEIEKHVGYLLLGAGTYWSANSILPVTVVDGKGHEFDIQWGISVSSSDDFSFSMGWSPIELDLSDEYNNDDYDDSYVLIEFSNGQKNSLRLDF
-119 RYSTNSPVRVWDNW
+119 ALPPHVVAGLEFNASYSFDSEET
-133 GNSYDIKNMDV
+133 
-144 EVDFDKDNRDEA
+144 DF
-156 QLFLTLFIPRIIL
+156 
-169 EYNPSDLKDIDG
+169 
-181 DLVKG
+181 
-186 ELVDTSITVIEFA
+186 
-199 NGQKVISSSDIEGD
+199 ISMC
-213 SSYLENPS
+213 
-221 YAEWNLDELFSIT
+221 
-234 DRGYYDTEY
+234 
-243 SYIFTDNLSEDEQ
+243 
-256 LKVNTLSLLRSYDI
+256 RSYDI
-270 VSVTDIWWADE
+270 VSVRCFYYCLNRSSDLKE
-281 DHFADVLKIEFK
+281 LEVLKFRFK
-293 DFHSAATINAIF
+293 DFNSAATINAMLNDI
-305 TDLEKRAKLS
+305 EKKS
-315 GTLGKLLT
+315 GSDSKDIEFGKVLT
-323 EGSSSSKLSS
+323 KGSSSSDLSE
-333 VQSNKSVSTN
+333 KSISSDS
-343 PDDDEEEIDSVLVE
+343 DDDEEKIDSVLVE
-357 KGIVIKSVETQH
+357 KSIVIKSVETQH

-423 DGSVVVGKQFTPRY
+423 GGSVVVGKQFTPRY

-470 DEMKQQATSNWKYFT
+470 DEMKQQATSDWRYFT
-485 VTQQ
+485 FTRQ

>member
-84 VCGILALA
+84 LCGILALV

-105 PFEVEIVGIFSNGF
+105 PFEIEKHVGYLLLGAGTYWSANSILPVTVVDGKGHEFDIQWGISVSSSDDFSFSMGWSPIELDLSDEYNNDDYDDSYVLIEFSNGQK
-119 RYSTNSPVRVWDNW
+119 YSLGLEFSPYEINTGLEFYTSD
-133 GNSYDIKNMDV
+133 SEY
-144 EVDFDKDNRDEA
+144 EEADF
-156 QLFLTLFIPRIIL
+156 
-169 EYNPSDLKDIDG
+169 
-181 DLVKG
+181 
-186 ELVDTSITVIEFA
+186 
-199 NGQKVISSSDIEGD
+199 ISMC
-213 SSYLENPS
+213 
-221 YAEWNLDELFSIT
+221 
-234 DRGYYDTEY
+234 
-243 SYIFTDNLSEDEQ
+243 
-256 LKVNTLSLLRSYDI
+256 RSYDI
-270 VSVTDIWWADE
+270 TSVRCFYCWNSTSSSEKCSDSKELEA
-281 DHFADVLKIEFK
+281 LKIRFK
-293 DFHSAATINAIF
+293 DFNSAATINAMLNSI
-305 TDLEKRAKLS
+305 EKRS
-315 GTLGKLLT
+315 GSDFAEFGKVLT
-323 EGSSSSKLSS
+323 KGSSSSDLSE
-333 VQSNKSVSTN
+333 KSISSDS
-343 PDDDEEEIDSVLVE
+343 DDDEEEIDSVLVE
-357 KGIVIKSVETQH
+357 KSIVIKSVETQH

-411 GNKSSVPCYGTY
+411 DNKSSVPCYGTH

-460 SLKFYCAIFD
+460 SLKFYCSIFD
-470 DEMKQQATSNWKYFT
+470 DEMKQQATSNWQYFT

>member
-1 MHPVLEQIKQF
+1 M
-12 LAPRWYKLQKSVV
+12 QKSVV

-39 QKYMVK
+39 QMYMVK
-45 FAKQFLVPKWHKLQ
+45 FAKQFLVPKWHELQ
-59 KYMLDF
+59 KYMVVF

-105 PFEVEIVGIFSNGF
+105 PFEIEKHVGYLLLGAGTYWSANSILPVTVVDGKGHEFDIQWGISVSSSDDFSFSMGWSPIELDLSDEYNNDDYDDSYVLIEFSNGQK
-119 RYSTNSPVRVWDNW
+119 YSLGLEFSPYEINTGLEFYTSD
-133 GNSYDIKNMDV
+133 SEY
-144 EVDFDKDNRDEA
+144 EEADF
-156 QLFLTLFIPRIIL
+156 
-169 EYNPSDLKDIDG
+169 
-181 DLVKG
+181 
-186 ELVDTSITVIEFA
+186 
-199 NGQKVISSSDIEGD
+199 ISMC
-213 SSYLENPS
+213 
-221 YAEWNLDELFSIT
+221 
-234 DRGYYDTEY
+234 
-243 SYIFTDNLSEDEQ
+243 
-256 LKVNTLSLLRSYDI
+256 RSYDI
-270 VSVTDIWWADE
+270 TSVRCFYCWNSTSSSEKCSDSKELEA
-281 DHFADVLKIEFK
+281 LKIRFK
-293 DFHSAATINAIF
+293 DFNSAATINTMLNSI
-305 TDLEKRAKLS
+305 EKRS
-315 GTLGKLLT
+315 GSDFAEFGKVLT
-323 EGSSSSKLSS
+323 KGSSSSDLSE
-333 VQSNKSVSTN
+333 KSISSDS
-343 PDDDEEEIDSVLVE
+343 DDDEEKIDSVLVE
-357 KGIVIKSVETQH
+357 KSIVIKSVETQH

-423 DGSVVVGKQFTPRY
+423 GGSVVVGKQFTPRY

-470 DEMKQQATSNWKYFT
+470 DEMKQQATSNWQYFT

>member
-1 MHPVLEQIKQF
+1 MHPVLEQIKQS

-45 FAKQFLVPKWHKLQ
+45 FAKQFLVPKWHELQ
-59 KYMLDF
+59 KYMVEF

-75 VMCLLLVAV
+75 VMCLLLVVV
-84 VCGILALA
+84 VCGVLALA
-92 RGDGKQDWEKEPY
+92 RGGGKQDWEKEPY
-105 PFEVEIVGIFSNGF
+105 PFEVEYRSYEKNEKCWIASSKLPVTVVDGKGNESYINWGIGVSNLYGFSCSMGWPLSWSPIEQPDQLDDYDASYVVVEFSNGQKNSLRLDF
-119 RYSTNSPVRVWDNW
+119 ALPPHVVAGLEFNASYSFDSEET
-133 GNSYDIKNMDV
+133 
-144 EVDFDKDNRDEA
+144 DF
-156 QLFLTLFIPRIIL
+156 
-169 EYNPSDLKDIDG
+169 
-181 DLVKG
+181 
-186 ELVDTSITVIEFA
+186 
-199 NGQKVISSSDIEGD
+199 ISMC
-213 SSYLENPS
+213 
-221 YAEWNLDELFSIT
+221 
-234 DRGYYDTEY
+234 
-243 SYIFTDNLSEDEQ
+243 
-256 LKVNTLSLLRSYDI
+256 RSYDI
-270 VSVTDIWWADE
+270 VSVRCFYYCLNRSSDLKE
-281 DHFADVLKIEFK
+281 LEVLKFRFK
-293 DFHSAATINAIF
+293 DFNSAATINAMLNDI
-305 TDLEKRAKLS
+305 EKKS
-315 GTLGKLLT
+315 GSDSEDIEFGKVLT
-323 EGSSSSKLSS
+323 EGSSSSDLSE
-333 VQSNKSVSTN
+333 KSISSDS
-343 PDDDEEEIDSVLVE
+343 DDDEEEIDSVLVE

-411 GNKSSVPCYGTY
+411 GNKSSVPC
-423 DGSVVVGKQFTPRY
+423 VGKQFTPRY

>member
-84 VCGILALA
+84 LCGILALV

-105 PFEVEIVGIFSNGF
+105 PFEIEKHVGYLLLGAGTYWSANSILPVTVVDGKGHEFDIQWGISVSSSDDFSFSMGWSPIELDLSDEYNNDDYDDSYVLIEFSNGQK
-119 RYSTNSPVRVWDNW
+119 YSLGLEFSPYEINTGLEFYTSD
-133 GNSYDIKNMDV
+133 SEY
-144 EVDFDKDNRDEA
+144 EEADF
-156 QLFLTLFIPRIIL
+156 
-169 EYNPSDLKDIDG
+169 
-181 DLVKG
+181 
-186 ELVDTSITVIEFA
+186 
-199 NGQKVISSSDIEGD
+199 ISMC
-213 SSYLENPS
+213 
-221 YAEWNLDELFSIT
+221 
-234 DRGYYDTEY
+234 
-243 SYIFTDNLSEDEQ
+243 
-256 LKVNTLSLLRSYDI
+256 RSYDI
-270 VSVTDIWWADE
+270 TSVRCFYCWNSTSSSEKCSDSKELEA
-281 DHFADVLKIEFK
+281 LKIRFK
-293 DFHSAATINAIF
+293 DFNSAATINAMLNSI
-305 TDLEKRAKLS
+305 EKRS
-315 GTLGKLLT
+315 GSDFTEFGKVLT
-323 EGSSSSKLSS
+323 KGSSSSDLSE
-333 VQSNKSVSTN
+333 KSISSDS
-343 PDDDEEEIDSVLVE
+343 DDDEEEIDSVLVE
-357 KGIVIKSVETQH
+357 KSIVIKSVETQH

-423 DGSVVVGKQFTPRY
+423 GGSVVVGKQFTPRY

-460 SLKFYCAIFD
+460 SLKYYCAIFD
-470 DEMKQQATSNWKYFT
+470 DEMKQQATSDWRYFT
-485 VTQQ
+485 FTRQ

>member
-1 MHPVLEQIKQF
+1 MHPVLEQIKQS

-45 FAKQFLVPKWHKLQ
+45 FAKQFLVPKWHELQ

-84 VCGILALA
+84 VCGILALV

-105 PFEVEIVGIFSNGF
+105 PFEIEKHVGYLLLGAGTYWSANSILPVTVVDGKGHEFDIQWGISVSSSDDFSFSMGWSPIELDLSDEYNNDDYDDSYVLIEFSNGQK
-119 RYSTNSPVRVWDNW
+119 YSLGLEFSPYEINT
-133 GNSYDIKNMDV
+133 GLEFYTS
-144 EVDFDKDNRDEA
+144 DFEYEEA
-156 QLFLTLFIPRIIL
+156 DFI
-169 EYNPSDLKDIDG
+169 SMC
-181 DLVKG
+181 
-186 ELVDTSITVIEFA
+186 
-199 NGQKVISSSDIEGD
+199 
-213 SSYLENPS
+213 
-221 YAEWNLDELFSIT
+221 
-234 DRGYYDTEY
+234 
-243 SYIFTDNLSEDEQ
+243 
-256 LKVNTLSLLRSYDI
+256 RSYDI
-270 VSVTDIWWADE
+270 TSVRCFYCWNSTSSSEKCSDSKELEA
-281 DHFADVLKIEFK
+281 LKIRFK
-293 DFHSAATINAIF
+293 DFNSAATINAMLNSI
-305 TDLEKRAKLS
+305 EKRS
-315 GTLGKLLT
+315 GSDFAEFGKVLT
-323 EGSSSSKLSS
+323 KGSSSSDLSE
-333 VQSNKSVSTN
+333 KSISSDS
-343 PDDDEEEIDSVLVE
+343 DDDEEEIDSVLVE
-357 KGIVIKSVETQH
+357 KSIVIKSVETQH

-411 GNKSSVPCYGTY
+411 GNKSSVPCYGTH

-445 LFMPYDELHLRKGKF
+445 LFMPYDELHLGKGEF
-460 SLKFYCAIFD
+460 SLKYYCAIFD
-470 DEMKQQATSNWKYFT
+470 DEMKQQSTSDWRYFT
-485 VTQQ
+485 FTRQ

>member
-45 FAKQFLVPKWHKLQ
+45 FAKQFLVPKWHELQ
-59 KYMLDF
+59 KYMVEF

-84 VCGILALA
+84 LCGILALV

-105 PFEVEIVGIFSNGF
+105 PFEIEKHVGYLLLGAGTYWSANSILPVTVVDGKGHEFDIQWGISVSSSDDFSFSMGWSPIELDLSDEYNNDDYDDSYVLIEFSNGQK
-119 RYSTNSPVRVWDNW
+119 YSLGLEFSPYEINTGLEFYTSD
-133 GNSYDIKNMDV
+133 SEY
-144 EVDFDKDNRDEA
+144 EEADF
-156 QLFLTLFIPRIIL
+156 
-169 EYNPSDLKDIDG
+169 
-181 DLVKG
+181 
-186 ELVDTSITVIEFA
+186 
-199 NGQKVISSSDIEGD
+199 ISMC
-213 SSYLENPS
+213 
-221 YAEWNLDELFSIT
+221 
-234 DRGYYDTEY
+234 
-243 SYIFTDNLSEDEQ
+243 
-256 LKVNTLSLLRSYDI
+256 RSYDI
-270 VSVTDIWWADE
+270 TSVRCFYCWNSTSSSEKCSDSKELEA
-281 DHFADVLKIEFK
+281 LKIRFK
-293 DFHSAATINAIF
+293 DFNSAATINAMLNSI
-305 TDLEKRAKLS
+305 EKRS
-315 GTLGKLLT
+315 GSDFAEFGKVLT
-323 EGSSSSKLSS
+323 KGSSSSDLSE
-333 VQSNKSVSTN
+333 KSISSDS
-343 PDDDEEEIDSVLVE
+343 DDDEEEIDSVLVE
-357 KGIVIKSVETQH
+357 KSIVIKSVETQH

-423 DGSVVVGKQFTPRY
+423 GGSVVVGKQFTPRY

-460 SLKFYCAIFD
+460 SLKYYCAIFD
-470 DEMKQQATSNWKYFT
+470 DEMKQQATSNWQYFT

>member
-84 VCGILALA
+84 VCGIFALA

-105 PFEVEIVGIFSNGF
+105 PFEIEKYVGYLLLGAGTYWSANSILPVTVVDGKGHEFDIQWGISVSSSDDFSFSMGWSPIELDLSDEYNNDDYDDSYVLIEFSNGQK
-119 RYSTNSPVRVWDNW
+119 YSLGLEFSPYEINTGLEFYTSD
-133 GNSYDIKNMDV
+133 SEY
-144 EVDFDKDNRDEA
+144 EEADF
-156 QLFLTLFIPRIIL
+156 
-169 EYNPSDLKDIDG
+169 
-181 DLVKG
+181 
-186 ELVDTSITVIEFA
+186 
-199 NGQKVISSSDIEGD
+199 ISMC
-213 SSYLENPS
+213 
-221 YAEWNLDELFSIT
+221 
-234 DRGYYDTEY
+234 
-243 SYIFTDNLSEDEQ
+243 
-256 LKVNTLSLLRSYDI
+256 RSYDI
-270 VSVTDIWWADE
+270 TSVRCFYCWNSTSSSEKCSDSKELEA
-281 DHFADVLKIEFK
+281 LKIRFK
-293 DFHSAATINAIF
+293 DFNSAATINAMLNSI
-305 TDLEKRAKLS
+305 EKRS
-315 GTLGKLLT
+315 GSDFAEFGKVLT
-323 EGSSSSKLSS
+323 KGSSSSDLSE
-333 VQSNKSVSTN
+333 KSISSDS
-343 PDDDEEEIDSVLVE
+343 DDDEEEIDSVLVE
-357 KGIVIKSVETQH
+357 KSIVIKSVETQH

>member
-1 MHPVLEQIKQF
+1 M
-12 LAPRWYKLQKSVV
+12 QKSVV

-59 KYMLDF
+59 KYMLDL

-84 VCGILALA
+84 LCGILALV

-105 PFEVEIVGIFSNGF
+105 PFEIEKHVGYLLLGAGTYWSANSILPVTVVDGKGHEFDIQWGISVSSSDDFSFSMGWSPIELDLSDEYNNDDYDDSYVLIEFSNGQK
-119 RYSTNSPVRVWDNW
+119 YSLGLEFSPYEINTGLEFYTSD
-133 GNSYDIKNMDV
+133 SEY
-144 EVDFDKDNRDEA
+144 EEADF
-156 QLFLTLFIPRIIL
+156 
-169 EYNPSDLKDIDG
+169 
-181 DLVKG
+181 
-186 ELVDTSITVIEFA
+186 
-199 NGQKVISSSDIEGD
+199 ISMC
-213 SSYLENPS
+213 
-221 YAEWNLDELFSIT
+221 
-234 DRGYYDTEY
+234 
-243 SYIFTDNLSEDEQ
+243 
-256 LKVNTLSLLRSYDI
+256 RSYDI
-270 VSVTDIWWADE
+270 TSVRCFYCWNSTSSSEKCSDSKELEA
-281 DHFADVLKIEFK
+281 LKIRFK
-293 DFHSAATINAIF
+293 DFNSAATINAMLNSI
-305 TDLEKRAKLS
+305 EKRS
-315 GTLGKLLT
+315 GSDFAEFGKVLT
-323 EGSSSSKLSS
+323 KGSSSSDLSE
-333 VQSNKSVSTN
+333 KSISSDS
-343 PDDDEEEIDSVLVE
+343 DDDEEEIDSVLVE
-357 KGIVIKSVETQH
+357 KSIVIKSVETQH

-423 DGSVVVGKQFTPRY
+423 GGSVVVGKQFTPRY

>member
-1 MHPVLEQIKQF
+1 M
-12 LAPRWYKLQKSVV
+12 QKSVV

-84 VCGILALA
+84 LCGILALV

-105 PFEVEIVGIFSNGF
+105 PFEIEKHVGYLLLGAGTYWSANSILPVTVVDGKGHEFDIQWGISVSSSDDFSFSMGWSPIELDLSDEYNNDDYDDSYVLIEFSNGQK
-119 RYSTNSPVRVWDNW
+119 YSLGLEFSPYEINTGLEFYTSD
-133 GNSYDIKNMDV
+133 SEY
-144 EVDFDKDNRDEA
+144 EEADF
-156 QLFLTLFIPRIIL
+156 
-169 EYNPSDLKDIDG
+169 
-181 DLVKG
+181 
-186 ELVDTSITVIEFA
+186 
-199 NGQKVISSSDIEGD
+199 ISMC
-213 SSYLENPS
+213 
-221 YAEWNLDELFSIT
+221 
-234 DRGYYDTEY
+234 
-243 SYIFTDNLSEDEQ
+243 
-256 LKVNTLSLLRSYDI
+256 RSYDI
-270 VSVTDIWWADE
+270 TSVRCFYCWNSTSSSEKCSDSKELEA
-281 DHFADVLKIEFK
+281 LKIRFK
-293 DFHSAATINAIF
+293 DFNSAATINTMLNSI
-305 TDLEKRAKLS
+305 EKRS
-315 GTLGKLLT
+315 GSDFAEFGKVLT
-323 EGSSSSKLSS
+323 KGSSSSDLSE
-333 VQSNKSVSTN
+333 KSISSDS
-343 PDDDEEEIDSVLVE
+343 DDDEEEIDSVLVE

-423 DGSVVVGKQFTPRY
+423 GGSVVVGKQFTPRY

-460 SLKFYCAIFD
+460 SLKYYCAIFD

>member
-1 MHPVLEQIKQF
+1 M
-12 LAPRWYKLQKSVV
+12 QKSVV

-30 FLVPKLREL
+30 FLVPKWYEL
-39 QKYMVK
+39 QKYMVI
-45 FAKQFLVPKWHKLQ
+45 
-59 KYMLDF
+59 F

-105 PFEVEIVGIFSNGF
+105 PFEIEKHVGYLLLGAGTYWSANSILPVTVVDGKGHEFDIQWGISVSSSDDFSFSMGWSPIELDLSDEYNNDDYDDSYVLIEFSNGQK
-119 RYSTNSPVRVWDNW
+119 YSLGLEFSPYEINTGLEFYTSD
-133 GNSYDIKNMDV
+133 SEY
-144 EVDFDKDNRDEA
+144 EEADF
-156 QLFLTLFIPRIIL
+156 
-169 EYNPSDLKDIDG
+169 
-181 DLVKG
+181 
-186 ELVDTSITVIEFA
+186 
-199 NGQKVISSSDIEGD
+199 ISMC
-213 SSYLENPS
+213 
-221 YAEWNLDELFSIT
+221 
-234 DRGYYDTEY
+234 
-243 SYIFTDNLSEDEQ
+243 
-256 LKVNTLSLLRSYDI
+256 RSYDI
-270 VSVTDIWWADE
+270 TSVRCFYCWNSTSSSEKCSDSKELEA
-281 DHFADVLKIEFK
+281 LKIRFK
-293 DFHSAATINAIF
+293 DFNSAATINAMLNSI
-305 TDLEKRAKLS
+305 EKRS
-315 GTLGKLLT
+315 GSDFAEFGKVLT
-323 EGSSSSKLSS
+323 KGSSSSDLSE
-333 VQSNKSVSTN
+333 KSISSDS
-343 PDDDEEEIDSVLVE
+343 DDDEEEIDSVLVE
-357 KGIVIKSVETQH
+357 KSIVIKSVETQH

>member
-84 VCGILALA
+84 LCGILALV

-105 PFEVEIVGIFSNGF
+105 PFEIEKHVGYLLLGAGTYWSANSILPVTVVDGKGHEFDIQWGISVSSSDDFSFSMSWSSIEIEQSDDYDSDDYDDSYVLIEFSNGQK
-119 RYSTNSPVRVWDNW
+119 YSLGLEFSPYEINTGLEFYTSD
-133 GNSYDIKNMDV
+133 SEY
-144 EVDFDKDNRDEA
+144 EEADF
-156 QLFLTLFIPRIIL
+156 
-169 EYNPSDLKDIDG
+169 
-181 DLVKG
+181 
-186 ELVDTSITVIEFA
+186 
-199 NGQKVISSSDIEGD
+199 ISMC
-213 SSYLENPS
+213 
-221 YAEWNLDELFSIT
+221 
-234 DRGYYDTEY
+234 
-243 SYIFTDNLSEDEQ
+243 
-256 LKVNTLSLLRSYDI
+256 RSYDI
-270 VSVTDIWWADE
+270 TSVRCFYCWDSTSSSEKCSDSKELEA
-281 DHFADVLKIEFK
+281 LKIRFK
-293 DFHSAATINAIF
+293 DFNSAATINAMLNSI
-305 TDLEKRAKLS
+305 EKRS
-315 GTLGKLLT
+315 GSDFAEFGKVLT
-323 EGSSSSKLSS
+323 KGSSSSDLSE
-333 VQSNKSVSTN
+333 KSISSDS
-343 PDDDEEEIDSVLVE
+343 DDDEEEIDSVLVE
-357 KGIVIKSVETQH
+357 KSIVIKSVETQH

-445 LFMPYDELHLRKGKF
+445 LFMPYDELHLGKGEF
-460 SLKFYCAIFD
+460 SLKYYCAIFD
-470 DEMKQQATSNWKYFT
+470 DEMKQQSTSDWRYFT
-485 VTQQ
+485 FTRQ

>member
-30 FLVPKLREL
+30 FLVPK
-39 QKYMVK
+39 
-45 FAKQFLVPKWHKLQ
+45 WHELQ

-84 VCGILALA
+84 LCGILALV

-105 PFEVEIVGIFSNGF
+105 PFEIEKHVGYLLLGAGTYWSANSILPVTVVDGKGHEFDIQWGISVSSSDDFSFSMGWSPIELDLSDEYNNDDYDDSYVLIEFSNGQK
-119 RYSTNSPVRVWDNW
+119 YSLGLEFSPYEINTGLEFYTSD
-133 GNSYDIKNMDV
+133 SEY
-144 EVDFDKDNRDEA
+144 EEADF
-156 QLFLTLFIPRIIL
+156 
-169 EYNPSDLKDIDG
+169 
-181 DLVKG
+181 
-186 ELVDTSITVIEFA
+186 
-199 NGQKVISSSDIEGD
+199 ISMC
-213 SSYLENPS
+213 
-221 YAEWNLDELFSIT
+221 
-234 DRGYYDTEY
+234 
-243 SYIFTDNLSEDEQ
+243 
-256 LKVNTLSLLRSYDI
+256 RSYDI
-270 VSVTDIWWADE
+270 TSVRCFYCWNSTSSSEKCSDSKELEA
-281 DHFADVLKIEFK
+281 LKIRFK
-293 DFHSAATINAIF
+293 DFNSAATINTMLNSI
-305 TDLEKRAKLS
+305 EKRS
-315 GTLGKLLT
+315 GSDFAEFGKVLT
-323 EGSSSSKLSS
+323 KGSSSSDLSE
-333 VQSNKSVSTN
+333 KSISSDS
-343 PDDDEEEIDSVLVE
+343 DDDEEKIDSVLVE
-357 KGIVIKSVETQH
+357 KSIVIKSVETQH

-423 DGSVVVGKQFTPRY
+423 GGSVVVGKQFTPRY

-460 SLKFYCAIFD
+460 SLKYYCAIFD
-470 DEMKQQATSNWKYFT
+470 DEMKQQATSDWRYFT
-485 VTQQ
+485 FTRQ

>member
-84 VCGILALA
+84 LCGILALV

-105 PFEVEIVGIFSNGF
+105 PFEIEKHVGYLLLGAGTYWSANSILPVTVVDGKGHEFDIQWGISVSSSDDFSFSMGWSPIELDLSDEYNNDDYDDSYVLIEFSNGQK
-119 RYSTNSPVRVWDNW
+119 YSLGLEFSPYEINTGLEFYTSD
-133 GNSYDIKNMDV
+133 SEY
-144 EVDFDKDNRDEA
+144 EEADF
-156 QLFLTLFIPRIIL
+156 
-169 EYNPSDLKDIDG
+169 
-181 DLVKG
+181 
-186 ELVDTSITVIEFA
+186 
-199 NGQKVISSSDIEGD
+199 ISMC
-213 SSYLENPS
+213 
-221 YAEWNLDELFSIT
+221 
-234 DRGYYDTEY
+234 
-243 SYIFTDNLSEDEQ
+243 
-256 LKVNTLSLLRSYDI
+256 RSYDI
-270 VSVTDIWWADE
+270 TSVRCFYCWNSTSSSEKCSDSKELEA
-281 DHFADVLKIEFK
+281 LKIRFK
-293 DFHSAATINAIF
+293 DFNSAATINTMLNSI
-305 TDLEKRAKLS
+305 EKRS
-315 GTLGKLLT
+315 GSDFAEFGKVLT
-323 EGSSSSKLSS
+323 KGSSSSDLSE
-333 VQSNKSVSTN
+333 KSISSDS
-343 PDDDEEEIDSVLVE
+343 DDDEEKIDSVLVE
-357 KGIVIKSVETQH
+357 KSIVIKSVETQH

-423 DGSVVVGKQFTPRY
+423 GGSVVVGKQFTPRY

-470 DEMKQQATSNWKYFT
+470 DEMKQQATSDWRYFT
-485 VTQQ
+485 FTRQ

>member
-84 VCGILALA
+84 VCGIFALA

-105 PFEVEIVGIFSNGF
+105 PFEIEKHVGYLLLGAGTYWSANSILPVTVVDGKGHEFDIQWGISVSSSDDFSFSMGWSPIELDLSDEYNNDDYDDSYVLIEFSNGQK
-119 RYSTNSPVRVWDNW
+119 YSLGLEFSPYEINTGLEFYTSD
-133 GNSYDIKNMDV
+133 SEY
-144 EVDFDKDNRDEA
+144 EEADF
-156 QLFLTLFIPRIIL
+156 
-169 EYNPSDLKDIDG
+169 
-181 DLVKG
+181 
-186 ELVDTSITVIEFA
+186 
-199 NGQKVISSSDIEGD
+199 ISMC
-213 SSYLENPS
+213 
-221 YAEWNLDELFSIT
+221 
-234 DRGYYDTEY
+234 
-243 SYIFTDNLSEDEQ
+243 
-256 LKVNTLSLLRSYDI
+256 RSYDI
-270 VSVTDIWWADE
+270 TSVRCFYCWNSTSSSEKCSDSKELEA
-281 DHFADVLKIEFK
+281 LKIRFK
-293 DFHSAATINAIF
+293 DFNSAATINAMLNSI
-305 TDLEKRAKLS
+305 EKRS
-315 GTLGKLLT
+315 GSDFAEFGKVLT
-323 EGSSSSKLSS
+323 KGSSSSDLSE
-333 VQSNKSVSTN
+333 KSISSDS
-343 PDDDEEEIDSVLVE
+343 DDDEEEIDSVLVE

-423 DGSVVVGKQFTPRY
+423 GGSVVVGKQFTPRY